1 MALCPKC
8 KKEIEYLDYCAITH
22 TTGVLQIDDGLP
34 LYDED
39 WHPLHEAEFTFEC
52 PECRAELFNN
62 EREASDFIKDSSAA
76 CPSGQA

>member
-1 MALCPKC
+1 MAICPKC

-62 EREASDFIKDSSAA
+62 EQEASDFIKDSAAA